1 MSKVVSIGEGGN
13 VATLLTFRSPARAN
27 EQLVKELNALE
38 SVNVRML
45 DVSCTKLADALAAKA
60 NVEAYLTPHR
70 PDRVRQLFSRWKYL
84 FQRPY
89 ETSMDE
95 CSERVEMMIDSLVDI
110 PADCIM
116 HIYNVSIK
124 TFRILPP
131 YSDIYGLIKTDLE
144 RRKFYLDR
152 FDYFVDQLQ
161 K

>member
-13 VATLLTFRSPARAN
+13 VATLLTFRSPAKAN
-27 EQLVKELNALE
+27 EQLVRELNALK
-38 SVNVRML
+38 SANVRML
-45 DVSCTKLADALAAKA
+45 DVSCTKRADAIAAKA

-95 CSERVEMMIDSLVDI
+95 CSERVEIMIESLVDI

-116 HIYNVSIK
+116 HIYNMSIK

-131 YSDIYGLIKTDLE
+131 YSDVYSLVKAELE
-144 RRKFYLDR
+144 RRRYYYDK
-152 FDYFVDQLQ
+152 FDYFVDHLHE
-161 K
+161 

>member
-1 MSKVVSIGEGGN
+1 MSKGVSIGEGGN
-13 VATLLTFRSPARAN
+13 GATLLTFRSPTKAN
-27 EQLVKELNALE
+27 DQLVRELNALQ
-38 SVNVRML
+38 SVDINKL
-45 DVSCTKLADALAAKA
+45 DVSCTKLSDALAAKA

-95 CSERVEMMIDSLVDI
+95 CSERVEIMIESLVDM

-116 HIYNVSIK
+116 HIYNMSIK

-131 YSDIYGLIKTDLE
+131 YSDVYGLIKPEYE

>member
-1 MSKVVSIGEGGN
+1 MSKVVSIEEGGN
-13 VATLLTFRSPARAN
+13 VATLLKFRSPAKAN
-27 EQLVKELNALE
+27 EQLVRELNALK

-45 DVSCTKLADALAAKA
+45 DVSCTKVADALAAKA

-70 PDRVRQLFSRWKYL
+70 PDRVRQLFNRWKYL

-95 CSERVEMMIDSLVDI
+95 CSERVEIMIESLVDL

-116 HIYNVSIK
+116 HIYNMSIK

-131 YSDIYGLIKTDLE
+131 YSDVYGLVKAELE
-144 RRKFYLDR
+144 RRRYYYDK
-152 FDYFVDQLQ
+152 FDYFVDHLHE
-161 K
+161 

>member
-1 MSKVVSIGEGGN
+1 
-13 VATLLTFRSPARAN
+13 
-27 EQLVKELNALE
+27 
-38 SVNVRML
+38 ML

-95 CSERVEMMIDSLVDI
+95 CSERVEIMIESLVDL

-116 HIYNVSIK
+116 HIYNMSIK

-131 YSDIYGLIKTDLE
+131 YSDVYGLVKAELE
-144 RRKFYLDR
+144 RRRFYLDR

>member
-13 VATLLTFRSPARAN
+13 VTALLKFRSPTETN
-27 EQLVKELNALE
+27 TQLVKELNALE
-38 SVNVRML
+38 SVSVNKL
-45 DVSCTKLADALAAKA
+45 DVSCIKLADALAAKA

-70 PDRVRQLFSRWKYL
+70 PDRVRQLFNRWKYL

-95 CSERVEMMIDSLVDI
+95 CSERVEIMIESLVDM

-116 HIYNVSIK
+116 HIYNMSIK

-131 YSDIYGLIKTDLE
+131 YSDVYGLIKPEYE

>member
-13 VATLLTFRSPARAN
+13 VATLLTFRSPTKAN

-38 SVNVRML
+38 SVSIRIL
-45 DVSCTKLADALAAKA
+45 DVSCTKLADALAAKP

-70 PDRVRQLFSRWKYL
+70 PYRVRQLFSRWKYL

-95 CSERVEMMIDSLVDI
+95 CSERVEIMIESLVDL

-116 HIYNVSIK
+116 HIYNMSIK

-131 YSDIYGLIKTDLE
+131 DADVYGLVKAELE
-144 RRKFYLDR
+144 RRRFYLDR

>member
-13 VATLLTFRSPARAN
+13 ITTLVSFRSPTKAN
-27 EQLVKELNALE
+27 EQLVRELNALG
-38 SVNVRML
+38 SVDGRVL

-60 NVEAYLTPHR
+60 NIEAYLTPHR

-95 CSERVEMMIDSLVDI
+95 CSERVEIMIESLVDI

-116 HIYNVSIK
+116 HIYNMSIK

-131 YSDIYGLIKTDLE
+131 YSDVYGLVKAELE
-144 RRKFYLDR
+144 RRRYYLDR
-152 FDYFVDQLQ
+152 FDYFIDQLQ